1 MRQSEDMNKFNR
13 QLINDH
19 VPYELVMLSTLRYYA
34 NLQLIGKLDIVELMM
49 QIEDITEAEAI
60 EKCVDIYKTTTID
73 RGQWLAGLVALTKQ
87 EEELNNFFDRFDSS
101 N

>member
-1 MRQSEDMNKFNR
+1 MEPKKSKRELAR
-13 QLINDH
+13 ELINDH
-19 VPYELVMLSTLRYYA
+19 VPYELVMLSTLRYYG
-34 NLQLIGKLDIVELMM
+34 NLQLIGKLDIVELVM

-60 EKCVDIYKTTTID
+60 EKCIDIYKTATID